1 MISIDIVHN
10 LIGKKGTSIKD
21 IKKVASHPQALAQCN
36 KYIQKH
42 NFEKIE
48 YSNTAIAALDLSK
61 SNDTSLAVIASSE
74 VAKLYDLE
82 ILETN
87 VNESR
92 NNTTRFAV
100 FSKVLKTHKSYI
112 INRDLEDNCKT
123 CVHKKDC
130 KELVDICTPIMLG
143 DNNLGILGIVAFT
156 EEQKNRILSKDQQLC
171 EFINSMSN
179 LISYKLDEL
188 YKAEIKTVEQLE
200 KEEIEKA
207 IKKYGSNT
215 QEMKQVAKALD
226 IGIATLYRKVKKYN
240 IKTSE

>member
-1 MISIDIVHN
+1 MLGGLKVKLDDITN
-10 LIGKKGTSIKD
+10 
-21 IKKVASHPQALAQCN
+21 
-36 KYIQKH
+36 YIQNICENIYTVLEVDVTVVSKDLIRIAGTGVFKDRI
-42 NFEKIE
+42 NEKI
-48 YSNTAIAALDLSK
+48 SDNSA
-61 SNDTSLAVIASSE
+61 
-74 VAKLYDLE
+74 
-82 ILETN
+82 
-87 VNESR
+87 
-92 NNTTRFAV
+92 
-100 FSKVLKTHKSYI
+100 FSKVLKTNKSYI

-143 DNNLGILGIVAFT
+143 DDNLGILGIAAFT
-156 EEQKNRILSKDQQLC
+156 EEQKNKILSKDQGLC

-215 QEMKQVAKALD
+215 QEMKQVAMALD